1 MCITHV
7 IENPSGH
14 AEGYNYSLVGAVSV
28 SMLDEKPATRDD
40 VMGGRARYAADG
52 ALVAWRGRQW
62 RTVEQ
67 ILTAAAL
74 LPEVEMCE
82 AEGCACRKLFPAPEL
97 VKLVNSPLDRLRYHV
112 SGAIKRGEKRAIT
125 EVK

>member
-1 MCITHV
+1 MFNFNGITHV

-28 SMLDEKPATRDD
+28 SMLDEKPATRAD

-74 LPEVEMCE
+74 LPEVKMCE
-82 AEGCACRKLFPAPEL
+82 AEGCACRKLFPAPEAANTMEAFAA
-97 VKLVNSPLDRLRYHV
+97 KLAEER
-112 SGAIKRGEKRAIT
+112 KR
-125 EVK
+125 